1 MIVYALVRRFVPE
14 RHAAVVAALLYALI
28 LFLTFCSLSQIG
40 ADLRYANI

>member
-1 MIVYALVRRFVPE
+1 MIIYTMVRRYVPEKYAVGLTAVIYAL
-14 RHAAVVAALLYALI
+14 L